1 MSTHA
6 YDAHGNIRDLIE
18 FQADSIVSKT
28 VFAGDHTK
36 VVLMA
41 LDTGQELSEHTA
53 AMPAVIHLLEGEAD
67 VGLVDDMHRLAAGAW
82 VHMPENLR
90 HSVRA
95 VAPTV
100 LLLTLFKKGR
110 A

>member
-1 MSTHA
+1 MTTDESTVHRTLA
-6 YDAHGNIRDLIE
+6 ELIAI
-18 FQADSIVSKT
+18 QPDSIVSKT
-28 VFAGDHTK
+28 VFAGDHAK

-41 LDTGQELSEHTA
+41 LDAGQELSEHTA

-67 VGLVDDMHRLAAGAW
+67 VTLGEDAHRLAAGAW
-82 VHMPENLR
+82 VHMPANLR

-100 LLLTLFKKGR
+100 LLLTLFKK

>member
-1 MSTHA
+1 MSEYT
-6 YDAHGNIRDLIE
+6 AHHNLPGLIAI
-18 FQADSIVSKT
+18 QADSIVSKT

-41 LDTGQELSEHTA
+41 LDTGQELSEHNA
-53 AMPAVIHLLEGEAD
+53 AMPAVIHLLEGEAEVTLGGD
-67 VGLVDDMHRLAAGAW
+67 AHRLSAGAW
-82 VHMPENLR
+82 VHMPANLR

-100 LLLTLFKKGR
+100 LLLTLFKKG
-110 A
+110 